1 MRSLPDE
8 PLPIARQD
16 PLVVNEFHGEVLVY
30 DPDSH
35 DAYCLNPTSALVWK
49 KCDGRTTISETAQL
63 LGRELNVPIDN
74 DVVWLALAQLKKA
87 NLLAGEVK
95 PPLGATKISRR
106 ELTRRIG
113 IAALVLP
120 AITALS
126 VPAAAQAASG
136 CAGAACESNF
146 PLQCCS
152 QQQFCVLGACS
163 ATGPPP

>member
-1 MRSLPDE
+1 MRNRPNE
-8 PLPIARQD
+8 PLPLARRD
-16 PLVVNEFHGEVLVY
+16 PLVVNELHGEVLVY

-49 KCDGRTTISETAQL
+49 NCDGRATISETAQL
-63 LGRELNVPIDN
+63 LGRELSVPIDN
-74 DVVWLALAQLKKA
+74 EVVWLALTQLKKA

-113 IAALVLP
+113 IAALLLP

-126 VPAAAQAASG
+126 VPAAYAQASG
-136 CAGAACESNF
+136 CQGKPCDANT
-146 PLQCCS
+146 PCCP
-152 QQQFCVLGACS
+152 QQPNCVEGRCNP
-163 ATGPPP
+163 GGVP